1 MNRDWEKYALELL
14 VGFVLFPVL
23 LLLISVI
30 AVIITVPAV
39 LSNNPIIAV
48 ITVLAGVGFIAWLV
62 IKILRR
68 VSELIWQG

>member
-1 MNRDWEKYALELL
+1 MSRDLKRYALELL
-14 VGFVLFPVL
+14 AGFVLFPVL

-48 ITVLAGVGFIAWLV
+48 IAVLAGVGFTTWLV
-62 IKILRR
+62 IKILRK
-68 VSELIWQG
+68 VSDLIWQG

>member
-48 ITVLAGVGFIAWLV
+48 ITVLAGMGFIAWLV